1 MNSLLDNQPVSS
13 QATDT
18 QQNQLVQQMRIKHQ
32 ELLAG
37 LQGKKKVR
45 VVFLVL
51 HENTWKA
58 DEVFQ
63 RMLDDDF
70 FEPVILVVPF
80 VTYDGSTQISR
91 SRTLEV
97 QNKSIAYFLK
107 KNYPVYAVAN
117 ENAGHSVSQ
126 IEELS

>member
-1 MNSLLDNQPVSS
+1 MNSLLDSHAVSS
-13 QATDT
+13 QATDKPH
-18 QQNQLVQQMRIKHQ
+18 NQLVQQMRIKHQ

-63 RMLDDDF
+63 RMLADNF
-70 FEPVILVVPF
+70 FEPVYL
-80 VTYDGSTQISR
+80 
-91 SRTLEV
+91 L
-97 QNKSIAYFLK
+97 
-107 KNYPVYAVAN
+107 
-117 ENAGHSVSQ
+117 
-126 IEELS
+126 